1 MAATIV
7 DVARRAGVSTATV
20 SRVMSGAAVARPA
33 TRDRVLAA
41 VRELDYSPSA
51 VARALKR
58 RETRTL
64 GLLVTDIA
72 NPFFPLVVRAV
83 EGEAHAR
90 GYGVV
95 FGNAADDP
103 ERELAYL
110 DLLLERRVDGLIV
123 ASARATRRHA
133 ERLARVPVPVV
144 LLNSD
149 APGTGALPSIAT
161 DHRLGGRLG
170 AEHLLGLGHRS
181 IAHVTAPIGH
191 AAAALDRRLGIGD
204 AMRTA
209 GIDPATLLV
218 VDGGGTVEGGAAAV
232 PALLSATPRPTAVIG
247 FNDLTAIGLLRGF
260 RAAGLRVP
268 EDTSVVGFDDIE
280 LAAWTDPPLTTVR
293 QPTEE
298 LGRWAVTRIADV
310 LADAERPGGPS
321 RVILEPTLVVRGTT
335 APPHGAV

>member
-20 SRVMSGAAVARPA
+20 SRVMSGAAVTRPA

-83 EGEAHAR
+83 EDEAHAR

-133 ERLARVPVPVV
+133 ERLGRVPVPVV

-149 APGTGALPSIAT
+149 APGAGSLPSIAT
-161 DHRLGGRLG
+161 DHRLGGRLA
-170 AEHLLGLGHRS
+170 AEHLLALGHRA
-181 IAHVTAPIGH
+181 IAHVTAPSGH
-191 AAAALDRRLGIGD
+191 AAAATDRRRGIQE
-204 AMRTA
+204 AMEAA
-209 GIDPATLLV
+209 GVDPASLLV

-232 PALLSATPRPTAVIG
+232 PSLLTAAPRPTAVVG
-247 FNDLTAIGLLRGF
+247 FNDLTAIGLLRGL
-260 RAAGLRVP
+260 RAAGLDVP
-268 EDTSVVGFDDIE
+268 HDMAVVGFDDIE
-280 LAAWTDPPLTTVR
+280 LAAWTDPPLTTIR

-298 LGRWAVTRIADV
+298 LGRWAVTRIADA
-310 LADAERPGGPS
+310 LADPDRPAGPA
-321 RVILEPTLVVRGTT
+321 RVVLDPTLVVRGTT
-335 APPHGAV
+335 ATPQGTV

>member
-1 MAATIV
+1 VAATIV

-33 TRDRVLAA
+33 TRERVLAA

-83 EGEAHAR
+83 EDEAHAR

-133 ERLARVPVPVV
+133 VRLGRVPVPVV

-149 APGTGALPSIAT
+149 APGARGLPSIAT
-161 DHRLGGRLG
+161 DHRLGGRLAG
-170 AEHLLGLGHRS
+170 EHLLALGHR
-181 IAHVTAPIGH
+181 ALGHVTAPTGQ
-191 AAAALDRRLGIGD
+191 AAAAADRRRGIQDALVAAGLG
-204 AMRTA
+204 
-209 GIDPATLLV
+209 PETLLV

-232 PALLSATPRPTAVIG
+232 PSLLAATPRPTAVVG
-247 FNDLTAIGLLRGF
+247 FNDLTAIGLLRGL

-268 EDTSVVGFDDIE
+268 DDMAVVGFDDIE

-298 LGRWAVTRIADV
+298 LGRWAVTRIADA
-310 LADAERPGGPS
+310 LAHPDRPAGPA
-321 RVILEPTLVVRGTT
+321 RVVLEPTLVVRATT
-335 APPHGAV
+335 APPQGTV

>member
-33 TRDRVLAA
+33 TRERVLAA

-83 EGEAHAR
+83 EDEAHAR

-149 APGTGALPSIAT
+149 APGAGRLPSIST
-161 DHRLGGRLG
+161 DHRLGGRLA
-170 AEHLLGLGHRS
+170 AEHLLLLGHRVL
-181 IAHVTAPIGH
+181 AHVTAPAGH
-191 AAAALDRRLGIGD
+191 AAAATDRRRGIED
-204 AMRTA
+204 AMEAA
-209 GIDPATLLV
+209 GVDPGSLLV
-218 VDGGGTVEGGAAAV
+218 ADGGGD
-232 PALLSATPRPTAVIG
+232 RRRTAVVG
-247 FNDLTAIGLLRGF
+247 FNDLTAIGLLRGL

-268 EDTSVVGFDDIE
+268 DDIAVVGFDDIE

-298 LGRWAVTRIADV
+298 LGRWAVTRIADA
-310 LADAERPGGPS
+310 LADPDRPIGPA
-321 RVILEPTLVVRGTT
+321 RVVLDPTLVVRATT
-335 APPHGAV
+335 SPPQGAV